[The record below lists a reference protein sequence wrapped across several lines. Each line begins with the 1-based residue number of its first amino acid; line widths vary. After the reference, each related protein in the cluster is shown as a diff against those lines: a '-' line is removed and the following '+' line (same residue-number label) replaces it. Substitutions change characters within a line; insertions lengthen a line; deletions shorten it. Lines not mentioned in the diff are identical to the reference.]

1 MGNGWFTMENPFN
14 MDDLGVPLF
23 QDTSILQP
31 GLEDIC
37 LFLQWEKKRH
47 YLGPLGGYVFWLQG
61 VPEADPGHVTTFY
74 PCLYQNVPQLNPP
87 KI

>member
-1 MGNGWFTMENPFN
+1 MGNGWFTMKNPFN

-37 LFLQWEKKRH
+37 LFLQWEKKDTIWVHWGDMFYGFRGFLKQIQAMSPH
-47 YLGPLGGYVFWLQG
+47 FI
-61 VPEADPGHVTTFY
+61 HVCTRMSH
-74 PCLYQNVPQLNPP
+74 N
-87 KI
+87 